1 MSQLEIDELYQQAI
15 GEMGLSLNDFYTMT
29 PKEIETSYQGFI
41 NCKELEVNLIKSAVV
56 ESLQGN
62 LDTIYLTEPR
72 GYEVGN
78 LEERQTVFT
87 KLGIEEVEQ

>member
-1 MSQLEIDELYQQAI
+1 MSQLEIDELYQQAN

-41 NCKELEVNLIKSAVV
+41 NCNQLEVNLIKFVFV

-78 LEERQTVFT
+78 LEERKTVFT